1 MAQTW
6 PWVNRFIVLFFR
18 SLARARVSRA
28 DRLEPSSVSSS
39 HKNQIRRRAHDVQ
52 SASHCFFVG
61 HCRSRGLIAD
71 RSCSREGPGPKAPH
85 PFRIIGEKAC
95 AVVRMVDEDPEGRRA
110 RDEPRAQLGPL
121 GQPVRAAS
129 GSCARA
135 MTVGGYASGPARWP
149 APCSASNSPQ
159 RSPACRARPG
169 LLASNDEA

>member
-1 MAQTW
+1 MGKSIYCLVF
-6 PWVNRFIVLFFR
+6 PYL
-18 SLARARVSRA
+18 SPARVSRA

-52 SASHCFFVG
+52 SALHCFFVG

-121 GQPVRAAS
+121 GQPVRPAGRRSGGLASPCRPHYRANTAS
-129 GSCARA
+129 GEWIVRSGND
-135 MTVGGYASGPARWP
+135 GGRVRERP
-149 APCSASNSPQ
+149 
-159 RSPACRARPG
+159 RSVAGAVFRI
-169 LLASNDEA
+169 